1 MARAFLEP
9 DHYVFASERYGFD
22 GEDGHLYE
30 TVKVWDLDPTRPMGS
45 MKTAWV
51 TRRKAA
57 GAWYGLHDL
66 RHTFISA
73 LGEAG
78 VPESMLKTIAGWMLA
93 KMLERHSHTRDQA
106 KGEAVGKLPRR
117 RPRSGSPQNPPQAR
131 PTAKQKSPK
140 LLNLNGRRGGNRT
153 HNPRLRR
160 PVLYPIELLARMG
173 PCGEERRQIH
183 CSGNSGAEHSLPC
196 GVGGRRIRSTT
207 SRIERDAI
215 TGV

>member
-1 MARAFLEP
+1 
-9 DHYVFASERYGFD
+9 
-22 GEDGHLYE
+22 
-30 TVKVWDLDPTRPMGS
+30 

-57 GAWYGLHDL
+57 GAWCRLHDL

-131 PTAKQKSPK
+131 LTAKPKSPK
-140 LLNLNGRRGGNRT
+140 
-153 HNPRLRR
+153 
-160 PVLYPIELLARMG
+160 
-173 PCGEERRQIH
+173 
-183 CSGNSGAEHSLPC
+183 
-196 GVGGRRIRSTT
+196 
-207 SRIERDAI
+207 
-215 TGV
+215 